1 MTQAWYEKH
10 SAAELQ
16 NAYDAVDTGL
26 DSDDDQ
32 SVNKVSPSEMV
43 NFDEHDSFI
52 TPVMP
57 SVFDKKSVCD
67 ASESDTTILLIEFW
81 TLQSWLRSI
90 L

>member
-1 MTQAWYEKH
+1 MTQVWYEKH
-10 SAAELQ
+10 LAAELQ

-57 SVFDKKSVCD
+57 SVFDEKSVCD
-67 ASESDTTILLIEFW
+67 ASESDTTILLIDFW